1 MVEWS
6 SSTLPEC
13 RSNCNNQ
20 HSALHRK
27 SRDLYEITK
36 VSEIVS
42 WCPIFYRFPIVKLTY
57 YKNWKNDPAFEGR

>member
-6 SSTLPEC
+6 SSKPPES
-13 RSNCNNQ
+13 RFNYNNQ

-27 SRDLYEITK
+27 SRDLYEITE
-36 VSEIVS
+36 VSEIAGG
-42 WCPIFYRFPIVKLTY
+42 CPIFYRFPIVKLTY